1 MRAPAAILLA
11 TACSHGG
18 WSCRSARPASVRRGV
33 VVLAAGYPD
42 ADEPAFDYRR
52 GAASR
57 RSTVPSPKDEAAV
70 DEAAALRQGKRRLQS
85 KAVGSNGLPNTNRKQ
100 PPPSRPKVRR
110 SAVPSPRLPQDPQA
124 EAKERA
130 EAFSDPSRRINQA
143 VRDASLPLRT
153 ELLRTRLPAAY
164 QHGQSAA
171 WAVTRPS
178 SAPVPPQGAPGGSG
192 LLGAPREGPTHWA
205 PSHRLGCSSQPP
217 PKPPI
222 PVALRLTMQAYA
234 PKKPLYS
241 GAMDTQHTL
250 DVVVGALLN
259 APADGC
265 ARTIA
270 LLAAYAPLLYFTNA
284 PLLY

>member
-18 WSCRSARPASVRRGV
+18 WSCRSAKPASVRRGV

-52 GAASR
+52 DAAPSR

-70 DEAAALRQGKRRLQS
+70 DEAAALGQGQRRLQS
-85 KAVGSNGLPNTNRKQ
+85 KAASSNGLPNTNRKQ
-100 PPPSRPKVRR
+100 QPPSRPKVRR
-110 SAVPSPRLPQDPQA
+110 SAVPSPRLPQDAQA

-153 ELLRTRLPAAY
+153 ELLRTRLPAAD
-164 QHGQSAA
+164 QHGQSAV

-178 SAPVPPQGAPGGSG
+178 SLGSCASSGCAWRLRTARCSQGEAYP
-192 LLGAPREGPTHWA
+192 LGA
-205 PSHRLGCSSQPP
+205 QPP
-217 PKPPI
+217 PRVLQPAASK
-222 PVALRLTMQAYA
+222 AADSTAFDHAGLRTEEASVLRR
-234 PKKPLYS
+234 
-241 GAMDTQHTL
+241 
-250 DVVVGALLN
+250 
-259 APADGC
+259 DGHAAHARRGGRC
-265 ARTIA
+265 AATR
-270 LLAAYAPLLYFTNA
+270 PS
-284 PLLY
+284 